1 MSSGSARLPRRAH
14 PPPAAAANG
23 AAVSSGSVV
32 AKEGTDRAWRDA
44 PAVAASGAAVAWCS
58 AAAASRSA
66 PAKSDAGGASPA
78 TAQLVRIPAPQ
89 AWLPQR
95 TFSVS
100 MVSAS
105 ELRVCL
111 QSQYGPSARTSSSST
126 GLRPVPPVRT
136 DPVRIKYSPRGLRS
150 RDHWFSSCVLWWAP
164 DRAGDAQDWRRQRW
178 HCWWVCGVG
187 VSASFLLCSFF
198 LVSFRGRSSGWLS
211 CNG

>member
-1 MSSGSARLPRRAH
+1 MART
-14 PPPAAAANG
+14 PPFTQQQ
-23 AAVSSGSVV
+23 
-32 AKEGTDRAWRDA
+32 AKELADAVREFPEGTEHRWSRVAERVSGDKGARACK
-44 PAVAASGAAVAWCS
+44 P
-58 AAAASRSA
+58 
-66 PAKSDAGGASPA
+66 

-164 DRAGDAQDWRRQRW
+164 DRAEDAQDWRRQRW

-198 LVSFRGRSSGWLS
+198 RVSF
-211 CNG
+211 

>member
-1 MSSGSARLPRRAH
+1 MPGCASKTTDSQMKLGTMIELSPPPSTAAETHSSPTCTPPALGEPRRR
-14 PPPAAAANG
+14 PSLANMSHCRG
-23 AAVSSGSVV
+23 V
-32 AKEGTDRAWRDA
+32 R
-44 PAVAASGAAVAWCS
+44 P
-58 AAAASRSA
+58 
-66 PAKSDAGGASPA
+66 

-95 TFSVS
+95 TLSVS

-198 LVSFRGRSSGWLS
+198 LVSFRGRPSGWLS

>member
-1 MSSGSARLPRRAH
+1 
-14 PPPAAAANG
+14 
-23 AAVSSGSVV
+23 
-32 AKEGTDRAWRDA
+32 
-44 PAVAASGAAVAWCS
+44 
-58 AAAASRSA
+58 
-66 PAKSDAGGASPA
+66 
-78 TAQLVRIPAPQ
+78 
-89 AWLPQR
+89 
-95 TFSVS
+95 

-164 DRAGDAQDWRRQRW
+164 DRAGDAQDWQRQRW

-198 LVSFRGRSSGWLS
+198 LVSFRGRPLLDGFLAMADAGVELAAPAPRVEAVLLSSPPFLTLLTSTSLDAGLSSTELITCCAVEYVRGGVQGGVAFVTRPLGWS
-211 CNG
+211 WSQP

>member
-1 MSSGSARLPRRAH
+1 
-14 PPPAAAANG
+14 
-23 AAVSSGSVV
+23 
-32 AKEGTDRAWRDA
+32 
-44 PAVAASGAAVAWCS
+44 
-58 AAAASRSA
+58 
-66 PAKSDAGGASPA
+66 
-78 TAQLVRIPAPQ
+78 
-89 AWLPQR
+89 
-95 TFSVS
+95 

-198 LVSFRGRSSGWLS
+198 LVLSGGGLLDGFLAMADAGVELAAPAPRVEAVLLSSPPFLTLLTSTSLDAGLSSTELITCCAVEYVRGGVQGGVAFVTRPLGWS
-211 CNG
+211 WSQP

>member
-1 MSSGSARLPRRAH
+1 MGAPFAAAGRAVHRTSADCGSAHAPSVLAQSHRLLQ
-14 PPPAAAANG
+14 
-23 AAVSSGSVV
+23 
-32 AKEGTDRAWRDA
+32 T
-44 PAVAASGAAVAWCS
+44 
-58 AAAASRSA
+58 
-66 PAKSDAGGASPA
+66 

-95 TFSVS
+95 TLSVS

-126 GLRPVPPVRT
+126 GLPPVPPVRT

-187 VSASFLLCSFF
+187 VSRRRASCCV
-198 LVSFRGRSSGWLS
+198 VSF
-211 CNG
+211 